1 MDAFRTNF
9 FSSCCSIQSCPSFPF
24 IIRCKKKQTRI
35 FIRYNTFTAYFFP
48 FFWWFF
54 PSKKYSLKRRTTN
67 ASKKLI
73 ARFLRKTNV
82 PTKVEY
88 VPKWNDQGENSELQD
103 FERLQRPP
111 KILKDFKRLQR
122 PHKIL
127 KDFKRLRGFQ

>member
-1 MDAFRTNF
+1 
-9 FSSCCSIQSCPSFPF
+9 
-24 IIRCKKKQTRI
+24 
-35 FIRYNTFTAYFFP
+35 
-48 FFWWFF
+48 
-54 PSKKYSLKRRTTN
+54 
-67 ASKKLI
+67 LI